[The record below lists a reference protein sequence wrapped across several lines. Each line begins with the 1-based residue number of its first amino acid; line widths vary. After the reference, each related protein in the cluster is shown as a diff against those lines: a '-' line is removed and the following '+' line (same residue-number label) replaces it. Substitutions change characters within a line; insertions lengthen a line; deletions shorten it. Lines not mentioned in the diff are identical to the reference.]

1 MNTSLSIFAK
11 ALASENLSFS
21 FDKNAETASFDT
33 KSRHLILPVWD
44 VSETLQTM
52 LIAHEIG
59 HALWT
64 PYKESDELLKAAE
77 AEGFHIP
84 LLQRIANTVEDV
96 RIEKLMKDKYPG
108 TRRDFF
114 LGYKEIVDTDM
125 FSFSK
130 VNFAEQTLLN
140 KLNMHFKWGVPGFI
154 DVPLDADEMEIADI
168 IDNVVTFPQ
177 VIAVAKALYKH
188 PKMEKV
194 VQEYEQHLSEGDMDG
209 AETMLKEMTTDA
221 DGVGTKTG
229 EKYAASSICFT
240 GMKNV
245 MDGIIDSKTV
255 IKDFETYQYGNPPL
269 VMDEY
274 RKFVKESDAFVR
286 QLVAQFERRKAA
298 DEIRRERPKQTGLLN
313 MDKLHQYRTHDDIFI
328 SKIIKQDG
336 KNHGI
341 VFLLDFSGSMSH
353 SLKDCFLQV
362 LQLVW
367 FCEKAKIPFEVFG
380 FTDIGSHVLERLG
393 SKLPFMPEMARKCAT
408 GALVGPCKL
417 ITLASSRDDASTR
430 ETLLAYLYECLVL
443 GTRSRPSLI
452 SLGGTPTVEAVA
464 IASQF
469 MVDWVQTNNIQ
480 IPTLMVVTD
489 GQPNGVTVSS
499 ECVGT
504 APVLHYYHNGQGS
517 LTVMNEVLGTAE
529 RLNLADYSNVCIG
542 NMTLAT
548 MFRALRKSLNARC
561 VGMFVGA
568 NNLTER
574 DFHAFCLSNKERDMV
589 WARQHKFTMTD
600 SPRFKAAKEAY
611 ADGAII
617 VHADTFPGYDSFF
630 LIRTP
635 KIVVDADATNTS
647 GNFTK
652 VKNTFIKT
660 MGKRSCS
667 RVFLSRYIDIV
678 AGQPV
683 KGMVDAIYNHPV
695 M

>member
-33 KSRHLILPVWD
+33 KARHLILPVWD

-96 RIEKLMKDKYPG
+96 RIEKLMKNKYPG

-130 VNFAEQTLLN
+130 VNFAEQTILN
-140 KLNMHFKWGVPGFI
+140 KLNMHFKWGVPGFL
-154 DVPLDADEMEIADI
+154 DVPLDADEIEIANL
-168 IDNVVTFPQ
+168 IDNVTTFPQ

-194 VQEYEQHLSEGDMDG
+194 VQEYEQHMSKGDVDG

-240 GMKNV
+240 GLKNV
-245 MDGIIDSKTV
+245 MDGIIDSATV
-255 IKDFETYQYGNPPL
+255 IKDFQTYQYGNGPL
-269 VMDEY
+269 LMDDY
-274 RKFVKESDAFVR
+274 RAFVKESDAFVR
-286 QLVAQFERRKAA
+286 QLAAQFDRRKAA

-328 SKIIKQDG
+328 SKIVKQEG

-367 FCEKAKIPFEVFG
+367 FCEKVKIPFEVFG
-380 FTDIGSHVLERLG
+380 FTDIGMGILDRLN
-393 SKLPFMPEMARKCAT
+393 KTLPYNPDMKRNCPN
-408 GALVGPCKL
+408 GAIVGPCKL
-417 ITLASSRDDASTR
+417 ITLASSRDDAATR
-430 ETLLAYLYECLVL
+430 EMLLAYLYDCLVL
-443 GTRSRPSLI
+443 GNRARPNLLH
-452 SLGGTPTVEAVA
+452 LGGTPTVEAVA

-469 MVDWVQTNNIQ
+469 MVDWVKNNNIQ

-489 GQPNGVTVSS
+489 GQPNGVTVSQDV
-499 ECVGT
+499 VGT

-529 RLNLADYSNVCIG
+529 RLNLADYSNICIG

-548 MFRALRKSLNARC
+548 MFRALRKTLNARC
-561 VGMFVGA
+561 VGMFVGPNA
-568 NNLTER
+568 MNER
-574 DFHAFCLSNKERDMV
+574 DFLNFCVSREECNMIYERGHQFD
-589 WARQHKFTMTD
+589 HTT
-600 SPRFKAAKEAY
+600 SPRYKAAKETY

-617 VHADTFPGYDSFF
+617 VHDSVFPGYDSFF
-630 LIRTP
+630 LVRTP
-635 KIVVDADATNTS
+635 KIVEDKDATSTT

-660 MGKRSCS
+660 MGKRAGS
-667 RVFLSRYIDIV
+667 RVFLSRYVDIV

-695 M
+695 T

>member
-1 MNTSLSIFAK
+1 MTNSLSIFAK

-21 FDKNAETASFDT
+21 FDKNAETASFDI
-33 KSRHLILPVWD
+33 KSRHLVLPVWD

-52 LIAHEIG
+52 LIAHEIS

-64 PYKESDELLKAAE
+64 PYEQSEKLLKAAE

-96 RIEKLMKDKYPG
+96 RIEKLMKVKYPG

-130 VNFAEQTLLN
+130 VNFAEQNLLN
-140 KLNMHFKWGVPGFI
+140 KLNMHFKWGVPGFLE
-154 DVPLDADEMEIADI
+154 VPLNEDEIELAKI
-168 IDNVVTFPQ
+168 IDNVTTFPE
-177 VIAVAKALYKH
+177 VIAVAKALYEH
-188 PKMEKV
+188 PKMQQLKE
-194 VQEYEQHLSEGDMDG
+194 EYEQHLSKGDIEG
-209 AETMLKEMTTDA
+209 AESMLKEMTMDA
-221 DGVGTKTG
+221 DGAGVKTG
-229 EKYAASSICFT
+229 EMYSASSICIT

-245 MDGIIDSKTV
+245 MEGIVDTATL
-255 IKDFETYQYGNPPL
+255 IKDFQNCEYNYTAAAVN
-269 VMDEY
+269 MDEY
-274 RKFVKESDAFVR
+274 RAFVKESDAFVR

-336 KNHGI
+336 KNHGV

-367 FCEKAKIPFEVFG
+367 FCDKAKIPFEVFG
-380 FTDIGSHVLERLG
+380 FTDVCANTLARLG
-393 SKLPFMPEMARKCAT
+393 SNNPANPDMKRDCPN
-408 GALVGPCKL
+408 GVLVGHCKL
-417 ITLASSRDDASTR
+417 ITLASSRDDATTR
-430 ETLLAYLYECLVL
+430 DTLLAYLYESLAQ
-443 GTRSRPSLI
+443 GTRSRPSLLN
-452 SLGGTPTVEAVA
+452 LGGTPTVEAVS

-469 MVDWVQTNNIQ
+469 MVDWVQQNNIQ
-480 IPTLMVVTD
+480 IPTLMLVTD
-489 GQPNGVTVSS
+489 GAPNGVVTKCDRIGS
-499 ECVGT
+499 
-504 APVLHYYHNGQGS
+504 APVLHYYHNNQGS
-517 LTVMNEVLGTAE
+517 LTVMNEILGTAE
-529 RLNLADYSNVCIG
+529 RIDLKDYRHVCCG
-542 NMTLAT
+542 NTTLAT
-548 MFRALRKSLNARC
+548 MFRSLRKALNARC
-561 VGMFVGA
+561 VGMYVGG
-568 NNLTER
+568 NQMTER
-574 DFHAFCLSNKERDMV
+574 DYHNFCVSTTERQMINANGGHV
-589 WARQHKFTMTD
+589 NGT
-600 SPRFKAAKEAY
+600 PRYTAAKASY

-617 VHADTFPGYDSFF
+617 VHPETFPGYDSFF

-635 KIVVDADATNTS
+635 KIVVDSDATNTT

-660 MGKRSCS
+660 MGKRGCS
-667 RVFLSRYIDIV
+667 RVFLTRYIDIV

-683 KGMVDAIYNHPV
+683 KGMLDAIYNHPV
-695 M
+695 Y